1 MPRELPIKTVFK
13 AVDQISRPLK
23 QMQSRVGKFSDNSI
37 RKLGMMNRRLKSINQ
52 SMMNFGKQAAVAG
65 AAVGAASAVV
75 VRAGM
80 GFEQAITDVGA
91 VGLKTRAEIKPLEDL
106 ALKLGKTTE
115 FTATQAANAMEV
127 LARAG
132 FNTTQIIDTVP
143 SVLNAASASG
153 LEIAEVAN
161 HVGSALK
168 GMGLEMNQA
177 SRVANVFGLVSS
189 MSNTT
194 IGTLGESMS
203 KVSSTARLVGVS
215 LEEATVG
222 VALLQDVGIQASEA
236 GTAMARMFQKISKP
250 STEANKMM
258 RRLGISFKD
267 TKGDMLTFE
276 GVIEQFSKASKQIP
290 GNLDKVAFFTE
301 LVGQRGAKA
310 AINLAQMYDTG
321 RVSKFIGA
329 ANNARNEVEKIAKLR
344 LDTVR
349 GRFDLLLSAVDGVQ
363 QALYNLRS
371 GQIKETLERITAF
384 ISDNQADIVERINAG
399 VGKLVDNINNLAIA
413 ITGLVA
419 LKALTMIT
427 SAAENV
433 MRVFKA
439 VSSVVISVIGVIVTA
454 IKYATMASPWRLLL
468 VAIGAGFTF
477 FTLLKEN
484 WSSVKTFISG
494 VLDFIGWAINKVIDA
509 LGNLGSYFDN
519 MFGGIFSKFGKWI
532 GLISEPG
539 SINLLAPSPI
549 AQRPTAEGLGLIDR
563 VTSNTQTTENFV
575 TIRDETGR
583 AEIQGSNTP
592 FINLLPSGA

>member
-23 QMQSRVGKFSDNSI
+23 QMQSRIGRFSDNSI

-52 SMMNFGKQAAVAG
+52 SMTAFGKQAAIAG

-80 GFEQAITDVGA
+80 GFEQAITNVGA

-161 HVGSALK
+161 HVGSTLK

-189 MSNTT
+189 MTNTT

-203 KVSSTARLVGVS
+203 TLSGTARLVGLS

-222 VALLQDVGIQASEA
+222 SALLQDMGIQASKA
-236 GTAMARMFQKISKP
+236 GTSIVSMFQKLATP
-250 STEANKMM
+250 STKATKMM
-258 RRLGISFKD
+258 RKLGISFKD
-267 TKGDMLTFE
+267 AKGDMLTFE
-276 GVIEQFSKASKQIP
+276 GVTEQLSKASKQIP

-301 LVGQRGAKA
+301 LVGVYGSKA
-310 AINLAQMYDTG
+310 AINLAEMYDTG
-321 RVSKFIGA
+321 KVSKFLGA
-329 ANNARNEVEKIAKLR
+329 ANNARDEVEKISKLR

-349 GRFDLLLSAVDGVQ
+349 GRFTLLQSAIDGVQ
-363 QALYNLRS
+363 QALFGLRS
-371 GQIKETLERITAF
+371 GQIKEAIDNITAF
-384 ISDNQADIVERINAG
+384 ISDNQANIVEKINAG
-399 VGKLVDNINNLAIA
+399 VGKLVDNLSNLFTVIKGFVIA
-413 ITGLVA
+413 VVVIKTITLTITALTLA
-419 LKALTMIT
+419 LKLLNFAFNNIPF
-427 SAAENV
+427 V
-433 MRVFKA
+433 RVFKLA
-439 VSSVVISVIGVIVTA
+439 
-454 IKYATMASPWRLLL
+454 K
-468 VAIGAGFTF
+468 GFSK
-477 FTLLKEN
+477 L
-484 WSSVKTFISG
+484 SG
-494 VLDFIGWAINKVIDA
+494 VQKVLRGIKIAFNAVLDIVGVVGTAMLLAFEPVQEL
-509 LGNLGSYFDN
+509 LGNIWSAISSAFSAMGKLLGLTSTGIQLN
-519 MFGGIFSKFGKWI
+519 TQGG
-532 GLISEPG
+532 E
-539 SINLLAPSPI
+539 LLAPSPI

-583 AEIQGSNTP
+583 AEMQGSNTP

>member
-1 MPRELPIKTVFK
+1 MPRELLIKTVFK
-13 AVDQISRPLK
+13 AVDEITRPLK
-23 QMQSRVGKFSDNSI
+23 QMQSRIGRFSDNSA
-37 RKLGMMNRRLKSINQ
+37 RKLGMMNKRLKSINQ
-52 SMMNFGKQAAVAG
+52 SMTAFGKQAAVAG

-153 LEIAEVAN
+153 LEIAEVAD

-189 MSNTT
+189 MTNTT

-236 GTAMARMFQKISKP
+236 ATAMARMFQKISKP

-258 RRLGISFKD
+258 RKLGISFKD

-310 AINLAQMYDTG
+310 AVNLAQMYDTG

-329 ANNARNEVEKIAKLR
+329 ANNARKEVETMSKLR

-349 GRFDLLLSAVDGVQ
+349 GRFTLLQSAIDGVQ
-363 QALYNLRS
+363 QALFGLRS
-371 GQIKETLERITAF
+371 GQIKEAIDNITAF
-384 ISDNQADIVERINAG
+384 ISDNQANIVEKINAA
-399 VGKLVDNINNLAIA
+399 VGKLVDNLSNLLSVIKGFVIA
-413 ITGLVA
+413 VVVIKTITLTITALTLA
-419 LKALTMIT
+419 LKLLNFAFNNIPF
-427 SAAENV
+427 V
-433 MRVFKA
+433 RVFKLA
-439 VSSVVISVIGVIVTA
+439 
-454 IKYATMASPWRLLL
+454 K
-468 VAIGAGFTF
+468 GFSK
-477 FTLLKEN
+477 L
-484 WSSVKTFISG
+484 SG
-494 VLDFIGWAINKVIDA
+494 VQKVLRGIKIAFNTVLDVVGVVGTAMLLAFEPVQE
-509 LGNLGSYFDN
+509 LLGSIWDTISNAFSAMGKLLGLTSTGIQLN
-519 MFGGIFSKFGKWI
+519 TQGG
-532 GLISEPG
+532 E
-539 SINLLAPSPI
+539 LLAPSPI

-563 VTSNTQTTENFV
+563 VTSNTQTTENVV
-575 TIRDETGR
+575 TIRDETGL
-583 AEIQGSNTP
+583 AEMQGSNTP
-592 FINLLPSGA
+592 FINLLSSGA

>member
-13 AVDQISRPLK
+13 AVDQITRPLK
-23 QMQSRVGKFSDNSI
+23 QMQSRIGRFSDNSI
-37 RKLGMMNRRLKSINQ
+37 RKLGMMNKRLKSINQ
-52 SMMNFGKQAAVAG
+52 SMTAFGKQAAIAG

-75 VRAGM
+75 IRAGM
-80 GFEQAITDVGA
+80 GFEQAITNVGA

-153 LEIAEVAN
+153 LEIAEVAK
-161 HVGSALK
+161 HIGSTLK

-177 SRVANVFGLVSS
+177 SRVANVFGLISS
-189 MSNTT
+189 MTNTT

-203 KVSSTARLVGVS
+203 TLSGSARLVGLS

-222 VALLQDVGIQASEA
+222 SALLQDMGIEASKSA
-236 GTAMARMFQKISKP
+236 TSIVSMFRKLADP
-250 STEANKMM
+250 STEATRMM
-258 RRLGISFKD
+258 RKLGISFKD

-276 GVIEQFSKASKQIP
+276 GVMEQFSKASKQIP
-290 GNLDKVAFFTE
+290 GNLDKMAFFTK
-301 LVGQRGAKA
+301 LVGAYGSQA
-310 AINLAQMYDTG
+310 AINLAEMYDTG
-321 RVSKFIGA
+321 KVSKFIGA

-468 VAIGAGFTF
+468 AALATGFTF
-477 FTLLKEN
+477 FTLIKEN
-484 WSSVKTFISG
+484 WSSIKSFISG

-519 MFGGIFSKFGKWI
+519 MFGGIFSEFGKWI

-563 VTSNTQTTENFV
+563 VTSNTQTTENFI

-583 AEIQGSNTP
+583 ADMQGSNTP

>member
-168 GMGLEMNQA
+168 GMGLAMNQA

-203 KVSSTARLVGVS
+203 TLASTAKTVGLS
-215 LEEATVG
+215 LEEATVA
-222 VALLQDVGIQASEA
+222 VALLQDVGIPASKA
-236 GTAMARMFQKISKP
+236 GTSLVSMFKEMATP
-250 STEANKMM
+250 STKATKMM
-258 RRLGISFKD
+258 RKLGISFKD
-267 TKGDMLTFE
+267 AKGDMLTFE
-276 GVIEQFSKASKQIP
+276 GVMEQFSKATKQIP
-290 GNLDKVAFFTE
+290 GNLDKIAFFNE
-301 LVGQRGAKA
+301 LVGSYGAKA
-310 AINLAQMYDTG
+310 AISLADMYDTG
-321 RVSKFIGA
+321 RVSKFMVA
-329 ANNARNEVEKIAKLR
+329 ANNARDEVEKIAKLR

-349 GRFDLLLSAVDGVQ
+349 GRFDLLTSAIDGVQ
-363 QALYNLRS
+363 QALFDLRS

-384 ISDNQADIVERINAG
+384 ISDNQANIVEKINTG
-399 VGKLVDNINNLAIA
+399 VGKLVDNLSNLLTVIKGFVIA
-413 ITGLVA
+413 VVVIKTITLTITALTLA
-419 LKALTMIT
+419 LKLLNFAFNNIPF
-427 SAAENV
+427 V
-433 MRVFKA
+433 RVFKLA
-439 VSSVVISVIGVIVTA
+439 
-454 IKYATMASPWRLLL
+454 K
-468 VAIGAGFTF
+468 GFSK
-477 FTLLKEN
+477 L
-484 WSSVKTFISG
+484 SG
-494 VLDFIGWAINKVIDA
+494 VQKVLRGIKIAFNAVLDIVGVVGTAMLLAFEPVQE
-509 LGNLGSYFDN
+509 LLGSIWD
-519 MFGGIFSKFGKWI
+519 
-532 GLISEPG
+532 LISSAFSAMGELLG
-539 SINLLAPSPI
+539 LTNQGIQLNTQGGELLAPSPI

-583 AEIQGSNTP
+583 AEMQGSNTP

>member
-23 QMQSRVGKFSDNSI
+23 QMQSRIGRFSDNSI

-52 SMMNFGKQAAVAG
+52 SMTAFGKQAAIAG

-80 GFEQAITDVGA
+80 GFEQAITNVGA

-132 FNTTQIIDTVP
+132 FNTTQIINTVP

-161 HVGSALK
+161 HVGSTLK

-189 MSNTT
+189 MTNTT

-203 KVSSTARLVGVS
+203 TLSGTARLVGLS

-222 VALLQDVGIQASEA
+222 SALLQDMGIQASKA
-236 GTAMARMFQKISKP
+236 GTSIVSMFQKLATP
-250 STEANKMM
+250 STKATKMM
-258 RRLGISFKD
+258 RKLGISFKD
-267 TKGDMLTFE
+267 AKGDMLTFE
-276 GVIEQFSKASKQIP
+276 GVTEQLSKASKQIP

-301 LVGQRGAKA
+301 LVGVYGSKA
-310 AINLAQMYDTG
+310 AINLAEMYDTG
-321 RVSKFIGA
+321 KVSKFLGA
-329 ANNARNEVEKIAKLR
+329 ANNARDEVEKISKLR

-349 GRFDLLLSAVDGVQ
+349 GRFTLLQSAIDGVQ
-363 QALYNLRS
+363 QALFGLRS
-371 GQIKETLERITAF
+371 GQIKEAIDNITAF
-384 ISDNQADIVERINAG
+384 ISDNQANIVEKINAG
-399 VGKLVDNINNLAIA
+399 VGKLVDNLSNLFTVIKGFVIA
-413 ITGLVA
+413 VVVIKTITLTITALTLA
-419 LKALTMIT
+419 LKLLNFAFNNIPF
-427 SAAENV
+427 V
-433 MRVFKA
+433 RVFKLA
-439 VSSVVISVIGVIVTA
+439 
-454 IKYATMASPWRLLL
+454 K
-468 VAIGAGFTF
+468 GFSK
-477 FTLLKEN
+477 L
-484 WSSVKTFISG
+484 SG
-494 VLDFIGWAINKVIDA
+494 VQKVLRGIKIAFNAVLDIVGVVGTAMLLAFEPVQELLSSIWSAISSAFSAMGKL
-509 LGNLGSYFDN
+509 LGLTSTGIQLNTQ
-519 MFGGIFSKFGKWI
+519 GGA
-532 GLISEPG
+532 
-539 SINLLAPSPI
+539 LLAPAPI

-563 VTSNTQTTENFV
+563 VISNTQTTENLV

-583 AEIQGSNTP
+583 AEMQGSNTP
-592 FINLLPSGA
+592 FINLLPSGV

>member
-23 QMQSRVGKFSDNSI
+23 QMQSRIGRFSDNSI
-37 RKLGMMNRRLKSINQ
+37 RKLGMMNKRLKSINQ
-52 SMMNFGKQAAVAG
+52 SMTAFGKQAAVAG

-80 GFEQAITDVGA
+80 GFEQAITNVGA

-168 GMGLEMNQA
+168 GMGLAMNQA

-203 KVSSTARLVGVS
+203 TLASTAKTVGLS
-215 LEEATVG
+215 LEEATVA
-222 VALLQDVGIQASEA
+222 VALLQDVGIPASKA
-236 GTAMARMFQKISKP
+236 GTSLVSMFKEMATP
-250 STEANKMM
+250 STKATKMM
-258 RRLGISFKD
+258 RKLGISFKD
-267 TKGDMLTFE
+267 AKGDMLTFE
-276 GVIEQFSKASKQIP
+276 GVMEQFSKATKQIP
-290 GNLDKVAFFTE
+290 GNLDKIAFFNE
-301 LVGQRGAKA
+301 LVGSYGAKA
-310 AINLAQMYDTG
+310 AISLADMYDTG
-321 RVSKFIGA
+321 RVSKFMGA
-329 ANNARNEVEKIAKLR
+329 ANNARDEVEKIAKLR

-349 GRFDLLLSAVDGVQ
+349 GRFDLLTSAIDGVQ
-363 QALYNLRS
+363 QALFDLRS
-371 GQIKETLERITAF
+371 GQIKEAIDNITAF
-384 ISDNQADIVERINAG
+384 ISNNQAEIVERINAG

-468 VAIGAGFTF
+468 IAIGAGFTF
-477 FTLLKEN
+477 FTLIKEN
-484 WSSVKTFISG
+484 WNSIKNFISG
-494 VLDFIGWAINKVIDA
+494 VLDFITWGINKVIDA

-519 MFGGIFSKFGKWI
+519 MLGNVFSKFGKLI
-532 GLISEPG
+532 GLISEPR
-539 SINLLAPSPI
+539 SINLSAPAPI
-549 AQRPTAEGLGLIDR
+549 AQRPTAEGLGLVDR

-583 AEIQGSNTP
+583 ADIQGSNTP

>member
-23 QMQSRVGKFSDNSI
+23 QMQSRIGRFSDNSI

-52 SMMNFGKQAAVAG
+52 SMTAFGKQAAIAG

-80 GFEQAITDVGA
+80 GFEQAITNVGA

-132 FNTTQIIDTVP
+132 FNTTQIINTVP

-161 HVGSALK
+161 HVGSTLK

-189 MSNTT
+189 MTNTT

-203 KVSSTARLVGVS
+203 TLASSAKTVGLS

-222 VALLQDVGIQASEA
+222 SALLQDMGIQASKA
-236 GTAMARMFQKISKP
+236 GTSIVSMFQKLATP
-250 STEANKMM
+250 STKATKMM
-258 RRLGISFKD
+258 RKLGISFKD
-267 TKGDMLTFE
+267 AKGDMLTFE
-276 GVIEQFSKASKQIP
+276 GVTEQLSKASKQIP

-301 LVGQRGAKA
+301 LVGVYGSKA
-310 AINLAQMYDTG
+310 AINLAEMYDTG
-321 RVSKFIGA
+321 KVSKFLGA
-329 ANNARNEVEKIAKLR
+329 ANNARDEVEKISKLR

-349 GRFDLLLSAVDGVQ
+349 GRFALLTSAIDGVQ

-371 GQIKETLERITAF
+371 GQIKETLDRLTAF
-384 ISDNQADIVERINAG
+384 ISDNQAEIVEKINAG

-427 SAAENV
+427 SAAENA
-433 MRVFKA
+433 MRIFKI
-439 VSSVVISVIGVIVTA
+439 VGGVVISVIGIIATA
-454 IKYATMASPWRLLL
+454 IKYATMLNPFRLLL

-477 FTLLKEN
+477 FTLIKEN
-484 WSSVKTFISG
+484 WSSIKNFISG
-494 VLDFIGWAINKVIDA
+494 VLDFITWGINKVIDA

-519 MFGGIFSKFGKWI
+519 MLGGIFSKFGKFI
-532 GLISEPG
+532 GLISEPR
-539 SINLLAPSPI
+539 SINLSAPSPI

-583 AEIQGSNTP
+583 AEMQGSNTP

>member
-13 AVDQISRPLK
+13 AVDQITRPLK
-23 QMQSRVGKFSDNSI
+23 QMQSRIGRFSDNSI

-52 SMMNFGKQAAVAG
+52 SMTAFGKQAAVAG

-153 LEIAEVAN
+153 LEIAEVAD

-250 STEANKMM
+250 STEAGKMM
-258 RRLGISFKD
+258 RKLGVSFKD

-329 ANNARNEVEKIAKLR
+329 ANNAKTEVEKMSKLR

-349 GRFDLLLSAVDGVQ
+349 GRFTLLQSAIDGVQ
-363 QALYNLRS
+363 QALFGLRS

-384 ISDNQADIVERINAG
+384 ISDNQANIVEKINAG

-427 SAAENV
+427 SAAENA
-433 MRVFKA
+433 MRVFKTL
-439 VSSVVISVIGVIVTA
+439 SGVVLSVIGVIVTA

-468 VAIGAGFTF
+468 VAIGAVLTF
-477 FTLLKEN
+477 FTLIKEN
-484 WSSVKTFISG
+484 WSGIKNFISG
-494 VLDFIGWAINKVIDA
+494 VLDFITWGINKVIDA
-509 LGNLGSYFDN
+509 LGNLGSYFDD
-519 MFGGIFSKFGKWI
+519 MFGGYLSKFGRLI
-532 GLISEPG
+532 GLISEPR
-539 SINLLAPSPI
+539 SINLSAPAPI
-549 AQRPTAEGLGLIDR
+549 EQRPTAEGLGLIDR

-583 AEIQGSNTP
+583 AEMQGSNTP

>member
-13 AVDQISRPLK
+13 AIDEITRPLK
-23 QMQSRVGKFSDNSI
+23 KMQSRVGKFSDNSI

-80 GFEQAITDVGA
+80 GFEQAITNVGA

-168 GMGLEMNQA
+168 GMGLEMNQS

-203 KVSSTARLVGVS
+203 TLASTAKTVGLS
-215 LEEATVG
+215 LEEATVA
-222 VALLQDVGIQASEA
+222 VALLQDVGIPASKA
-236 GTAMARMFQKISKP
+236 GTSLVSMFKEMATP
-250 STEANKMM
+250 STKATKMM
-258 RRLGISFKD
+258 RKLGISFKD
-267 TKGDMLTFE
+267 AKGDMLTFE
-276 GVIEQFSKASKQIP
+276 GVMEQFSKATKQIP
-290 GNLDKVAFFTE
+290 GNLDKIAFFNE
-301 LVGQRGAKA
+301 LVGSYGAKA
-310 AINLAQMYDTG
+310 AISLADMYDTG
-321 RVSKFIGA
+321 RVSKFMGA
-329 ANNARNEVEKIAKLR
+329 ANNARDEVEKIAKLR

-349 GRFDLLLSAVDGVQ
+349 GRFDLLTSAIDGVQ
-363 QALYNLRS
+363 QALFDLRS
-371 GQIKETLERITAF
+371 GQIKEAIDNITAF
-384 ISDNQADIVERINAG
+384 ISNNQANIVEKINTA
-399 VGKLVDNINNLAIA
+399 VGNLVDNFSNLLDVIKGFAVAVIAIKALSLAIGGATVAMKAFNFVVRMNPFVLLGTIAAGVA
-413 ITGLVA
+413 ISLMDSFKPVQNFFVSLWDTISS
-419 LKALTMIT
+419 MF
-427 SAAENV
+427 SAA
-433 MRVFKA
+433 
-439 VSSVVISVIGVIVTA
+439 G
-454 IKYATMASPWRLLL
+454 RLLGL
-468 VAIGAGFTF
+468 TSNTGIQLNTQ
-477 FTLLKEN
+477 
-484 WSSVKTFISG
+484 
-494 VLDFIGWAINKVIDA
+494 
-509 LGNLGSYFDN
+509 
-519 MFGGIFSKFGKWI
+519 GG
-532 GLISEPG
+532 E
-539 SINLLAPSPI
+539 LLAPAPI

-575 TIRDETGR
+575 TIRDETGL
-583 AEIQGSNTP
+583 AEIEGSSTP
-592 FINLLPSGA
+592 FINLLSSGA

>member
-13 AVDQISRPLK
+13 AVDQITRPLK
-23 QMQSRVGKFSDNSI
+23 QMQSRIGRFSDNSI

-52 SMMNFGKQAAVAG
+52 SMTAFGKQAAIAG

-153 LEIAEVAN
+153 LEIAEVAD

-250 STEANKMM
+250 STEAGKMM
-258 RRLGISFKD
+258 RKLGVSFKD

-321 RVSKFIGA
+321 RVSKFITA
-329 ANNARNEVEKIAKLR
+329 SNNAKKEVETMSKLR

-349 GRFDLLLSAVDGVQ
+349 GRFTLLQSAIDGVQ
-363 QALYNLRS
+363 QALFGLRS
-371 GQIKETLERITAF
+371 GQIKEAIDNITAF
-384 ISDNQADIVERINAG
+384 ISDNQANIVEKINTA
-399 VGKLVDNINNLAIA
+399 VGKLIDNFSNLLDIIKGFAVAVITIKAITIA
-413 ITGLVA
+413 IGGLTMAMKALNFVMNMNPWVRFFSIMTTGFAVWAIDTMEA
-419 LKALTMIT
+419 LKPIKNFFSSLWDTIT
-427 SAAENV
+427 SI
-433 MRVFKA
+433 F
-439 VSSVVISVIGVIVTA
+439 
-454 IKYATMASPWRLLL
+454 P
-468 VAIGAGFTF
+468 AIGE
-477 FTLLKEN
+477 LLGLTN
-484 WSSVKTFISG
+484 QGIQLNTQ
-494 VLDFIGWAINKVIDA
+494 
-509 LGNLGSYFDN
+509 
-519 MFGGIFSKFGKWI
+519 GG
-532 GLISEPG
+532 E
-539 SINLLAPSPI
+539 LLAPSPI
-549 AQRPTAEGLGLIDR
+549 EQRPTAEGLGLIDR

-583 AEIQGSNTP
+583 AEMQGSNTP